1 MTKQHITLSSSD
13 ESHLR
18 SLLNQGA
25 LPSRIYRRVFALL
38 ELHKGSTIE
47 AVSTRIEMKRDTV
60 SRWAKRY
67 RSEGLN
73 CLHDR
78 PKSGRP
84 VTLSGE
90 FRAKVTALACSEA
103 PEGRSSWTLRLLA
116 DRVVELGW
124 CDQVSHTQIGNILK
138 KTNSSLT

>member
-1 MTKQHITLSSSD
+1 MAKQHIILSASE

-18 SLLNQGA
+18 GLLRKGD
-25 LPSRIYRRVFALL
+25 LPSRMYRRVFALL
-38 ELHKGSTIE
+38 ELHKGSTIGS
-47 AVSTRIEMKRDTV
+47 VSSLLEMKRDTI
-60 SRWAKRY
+60 SSWAKRY
-67 RSEGLN
+67 RSEGLS

-84 VTLSGE
+84 VKLSGE